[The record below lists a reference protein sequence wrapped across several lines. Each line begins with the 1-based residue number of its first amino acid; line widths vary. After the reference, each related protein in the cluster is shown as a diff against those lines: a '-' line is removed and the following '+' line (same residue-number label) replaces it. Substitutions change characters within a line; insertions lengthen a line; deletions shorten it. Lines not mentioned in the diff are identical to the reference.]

1 MGIRLH
7 SIISTVD
14 DTIIKGLNVP
24 APESQMEKIDVVIDT
39 FMEIV
44 QQFPRLFSYDIVTEL
59 GLEDF
64 DKEYIELYN
73 AAADIVKITNLNA
86 VYPINE
92 FEKMDESTL
101 EQLEVEREILWK
113 AQQNGLSYEE
123 ACEQIEKKVRGAKNE
138 R

>member
-1 MGIRLH
+1 
-7 SIISTVD
+7 
-14 DTIIKGLNVP
+14 
-24 APESQMEKIDVVIDT
+24 
-39 FMEIV
+39 MEIV

-123 ACEQIEKKVRGAKNE
+123 ACEQIEKRYEELKMRDEWISVCGKKL
-138 R
+138 